1 MRPRG
6 SMLPRRRG
14 LSPRMGLLRDS
25 RLVSGSLHTCITV
38 RLLSYRM
45 QSHDCTQSHAKC
57 PIDMKHDRP
66 HYQRLTTALECLGV
80 A

>member
-6 SMLPRRRG
+6 SMLRRRRG
-14 LSPRMGLLRDS
+14 LSSRMGLLRDS
-25 RLVSGSLHTCITV
+25 RLVSGSLHTCVTV
-38 RLLSYRM
+38 RLLSYCM
-45 QSHDCTQSHAKC
+45 QSHDCAQSHAKC
-57 PIDMKHDRP
+57 PIDMKHDRA